1 MGGDFFPIFHVL
13 DTYKGMNEW
22 GSVWGLGFRG
32 YKGGAVEDT
41 VAVVK
46 SGCDECVYEC
56 FGSWECQR
64 GSDAGNVF
72 EVEKSSFSDLIYV
85 GEK

>member
-32 YKGGAVEDT
+32 YKGG
-41 VAVVK
+41 
-46 SGCDECVYEC
+46 
-56 FGSWECQR
+56 
-64 GSDAGNVF
+64 
-72 EVEKSSFSDLIYV
+72 V
-85 GEK
+85 GECESELERTKTSFLINFLNAQSL